1 METPLLSS
9 NDVEAEV
16 HKPKFTG
23 LVSTMKSNFFTELPQ
38 KLRSHIDPE
47 DPFDIDVSKAV
58 GLKRGK
64 CIKVF
69 ICFDEISRI
78 MLFKTILIF

>member
-1 METPLLSS
+1 MILLIIPVVNDDSMETPLLSS

-23 LVSTMKSNFFTELPQ
+23 LVSTMKSNFFTDLPQ
-38 KLRSHIDPE
+38 KLRSQIDPE
-47 DPFDIDVSKAV
+47 DPLHIDVSKAV
-58 GLKRGK
+58 GLKSGT

-69 ICFDEISRI
+69 C
-78 MLFKTILIF
+78 L